1 MNTIAIDDEQS
12 SGLIKGIEFGTI
24 HPGEISTKVLY
35 LSMSGATGPRI
46 VDISIQSQD
55 ATGGITQGDSEILK
69 TVTVQGLL
77 AFSWETDVSYLHPVD
92 NPAPWLDLS
101 QLEAE
106 RHRVEA
112 EALVSVKIKLESPWD
127 LVVQSIRLVEKVCVV
142 YSIRL
147 LELTSDR
154 ALLEV
159 EFGIL
164 LVRKAPRI
172 WAVGS
177 T

>member
-1 MNTIAIDDEQS
+1 VNTIAIDDEQS

-24 HPGEISTKVLY
+24 HPGEVSTKVLY

-46 VDISIQSQD
+46 IDISIQSQV

-77 AFSWETDVSYLHPVD
+77 AFSWETDVTYLHPVD
-92 NPAPWLDLS
+92 NPTPWLDLS
-101 QLEAE
+101 QLDAE

-112 EALVSVKIKLESPWD
+112 EAVVSVKLKLESPWD

-142 YSIRL
+142 YSIKL
-147 LELTSDR
+147 LELTRDR
-154 ALLEV
+154 PLLEV

-172 WAVGS
+172 
-177 T
+177 